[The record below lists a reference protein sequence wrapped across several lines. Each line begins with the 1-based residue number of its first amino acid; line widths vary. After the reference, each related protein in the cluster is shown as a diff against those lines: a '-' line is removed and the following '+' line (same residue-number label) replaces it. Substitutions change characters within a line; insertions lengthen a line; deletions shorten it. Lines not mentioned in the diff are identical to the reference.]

1 MNMQIIPSFDIRNS
15 FRDPRAAWFQDDIR
29 RAMLAARSPGQVAAL
44 PPSVPVAPI
53 HVPTQAENMRA
64 VLLHLSDGE
73 DGRAGLNAAVPLHY
87 RTMER
92 LLRALLD
99 RGHITRGMRDK
110 AAAYRIT
117 PAGLDAIA
125 APAVQEAPQEEQRAP
140 RRIRRATAANVQA
153 VFAVLS
159 MQPASRVALE
169 RACDMGSSTVDEC
182 LRALREQDVI
192 LWVRDPQTNI
202 KTYKVRK

>member
-1 MNMQIIPSFDIRNS
+1 MNMMTDIPPFQIKNA

-44 PPSVPVAPI
+44 PPSVPVAPV
-53 HVPTQAENMRA
+53 HVATQAENMRA
-64 VLLHLSDGE
+64 VLQHLSDGE
-73 DGRAGLNAAVPLHY
+73 DGRAGINAAVPLHY

-117 PAGLDAIA
+117 PAGLDA
-125 APAVQEAPQEEQRAP
+125 APTAQQEPQEEPPKAKRKL
-140 RRIRRATAANVQA
+140 RGATAANVDM
-153 VFAVLS
+153 VFRVLS
-159 MQPASRVALE
+159 MQPATRAALE
-169 RACDMGSSTVDEC
+169 RACSMGSSTVDEC
-182 LRALREQDVI
+182 LRTLREQDAI
-192 LWVRDPQTNI
+192 LWVRCTRTNV
-202 KTYKVRK
+202 KTYKVKP